1 MDLEGLV
8 RPLIEAAGLEFV
20 EVAFLR
26 EGGRTVLR
34 VTVDRDGGV
43 DLDSIAL
50 ASERL
55 ARRLDLEG
63 FAPGPYALEVSSP
76 GLERPLREPRDF
88 AKRVGQQVKVKTSG
102 TVDGARTLIGTIVT
116 AGPDEVRIATE
127 AGEHGVSYD
136 DIASARTVVDW
147 EQELKAK
154 AKDGTR

>member
-26 EGGRTVLR
+26 EGGRMVLR

-43 DLDSIAL
+43 DLDAIAL
-50 ASERL
+50 VSERL

-63 FAPGPYALEVSSP
+63 FTPGPYSLEVSSP

-88 AKRVGQQVKVKTSG
+88 AKRIGEQVKVKTSHA
-102 TVDGARTLIGTIVT
+102 VDGARTVTGTIVE
-116 AGPDEVRIATE
+116 AALDEVRIATD
-127 AGEHGVSYD
+127 AGELAVSYD
-136 DIASARTVVDW
+136 DITSARTIVDW

-154 AKDGTR
+154 AKDGTK